1 MTNRTKAKLIKW
13 AYILGNL
20 LIAVI
25 FMLIVAVAKQTST
38 IIVAGILFLLF
49 LGASVLIPLDFD
61 LEDIILRRLLH
72 NENLHKKTTE
82 QMSDS
87 ERIQELEKKRWK
99 SSKEAHLGK
108 NTSVF
113 RDSFQPCNMR
123 VFTLF
128 SQLV

>member
-87 ERIQELEKKRWK
+87 ERIQELEKSVGNLQKK
-99 SSKEAHLGK
+99 L
-108 NTSVF
+108 TSAKILAFSAIVF
-113 RDSFQPCNMR
+113 NLAICVYLLCFRS
-123 VFTLF
+123 
-128 SQLV
+128 